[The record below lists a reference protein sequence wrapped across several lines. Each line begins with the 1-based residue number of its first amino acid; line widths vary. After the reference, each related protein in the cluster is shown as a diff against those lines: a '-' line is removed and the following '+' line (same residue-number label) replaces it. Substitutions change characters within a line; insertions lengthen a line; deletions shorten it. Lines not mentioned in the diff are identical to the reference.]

1 MASNGQASIPKLI
14 ALGNVLLDFS
24 FSAVDNAHIFH
35 KFNLNPDDLGEC
47 SIEKL
52 QEILKDATE
61 S

>member
-1 MASNGQASIPKLI
+1 MANNVQSTTPKLI

-24 FSAVDNAHIFH
+24 FSADDNEQIFD

-47 SIEKL
+47 SIDKL
-52 QEILKDATE
+52 QDILKDATE